1 MVVLEGVPNGGKFER
16 GVYIQ
21 LIPPGAIHAGRVTSP
36 TQSMMGIYNVRLQT

>member
-1 MVVLEGVPNGGKFER
+1 MVVLEGVPNGGNYGR

-36 TQSMMGIYNVRLQT
+36 TCNMVGICNVRLQT